1 MTFKVYIIMK
11 YTLMAVYNNK
21 FMNTLFIIMTFKV
34 HIRNTLMIIL
44 IKLYLIDNVIIMTY
58 KIYM

>member
-1 MTFKVYIIMK
+1 MK
-11 YTLMAVYNNK
+11 YTLMTVYNNK